1 MHNRRRTTLVELS
14 IQQPSQPTFYISE
27 VTPEPPDAMV
37 WEAAYRLFEIV
48 PDEIYAAPIP
58 PLTDFGI
65 GSHIRHCIEFY
76 QCFFAGLPD
85 GTVDYDRRE
94 RNPKIA
100 VERRAAL
107 LVMRGLTEQLR
118 DFDSDD
124 RGLSVFAESEGR
136 GTQERPQAS
145 SVERERTFLLSHTIH
160 HFAIVGLLLKLQG
173 IEPPAD
179 FGVAPSTLA
188 YWRRTGQ
195 CVR

>member
-1 MHNRRRTTLVELS
+1 MELS
-14 IQQPSQPTFYISE
+14 IAHPSQPTFFISE
-27 VTPEPPDAMV
+27 VTPDTPDATV
-37 WEAAYRLFEIV
+37 WEAAYRLFEMV
-48 PDEIYAAPIP
+48 PDDIYAAAIP
-58 PLTDFGI
+58 PLTDFGV

-76 QCFFAGLPD
+76 QCFFTGLSG

-100 VERRAAL
+100 TDRRAAL
-107 LVMRGLTEQLR
+107 IAMRGLIGQLR
-118 DFDSDD
+118 DFEASDAE
-124 RGLSVFAESEGR
+124 LAVFAESEGR
-136 GTQERPQAS
+136 GSLDRPHVS

-188 YWRRTGQ
+188 HWRRTGQ
-195 CVR
+195 CAQ